1 VYIPFRSE
9 TPATKSFPLV
19 AFCFHSVSFNV
30 TFAVITA
37 YKIETDESFKS
48 PSPLS
53 SKEIE
58 FSGMRLTTGTT
69 SSINHYQDEMTMLD
83 CKISVLPQC
92 ICDLGSSGFLRSVG
106 GIVTD
111 VTGTVHLQG
120 SPGTRTTSTYRKKK
134 PVNRSEDLLW
144 N

>member
-1 VYIPFRSE
+1 V
-9 TPATKSFPLV
+9 
-19 AFCFHSVSFNV
+19 N
-30 TFAVITA
+30 
-37 YKIETDESFKS
+37 
-48 PSPLS
+48 

-69 SSINHYQDEMTMLD
+69 SSINHYQVVMIVLD
-83 CKISVLPQC
+83 CKISVLLQC
-92 ICDLGSSGFLRSVG
+92 ICNLGSSGLLRSVG

-111 VTGTVHLQG
+111 ISGTVHLQG
-120 SPGTRTTSTYRKKK
+120 SPRTRTTLTYQKKK